1 MNAITKATSVA
12 VLVALGLTL
21 GAKSL
26 DAVEVISAA
35 TPWRAYLVLADG
47 VYGQGEQL
55 QYRTARGK
63 LAPFDPATAAPAPFR
78 VTSQPAATWAQ
89 ADFDDSAWPRYQG
102 DLADFLGDYGVEV
115 RDPWRAL
122 WPNRLCLRTAFG
134 VADPAKVTDLKL
146 TIVCIGGAVAY
157 VNGQEAGRGHLPA
170 GALQPLTPAES
181 YPIAAYTTEDGATAL
196 PALGLTTSP
205 EAKWL
210 DRYAQRARTVTID
223 IPARLL
229 VKGRNTLA
237 IDLHAAPIAGPFPR
251 DGWAHMG
258 FRSATLASASGAG
271 VIAYADAC
279 KGTHLWSANAVDQV
293 TETPAEKSLIKR
305 NWFWAVTWG
314 RGLPVKGVQQGNPFD
329 PVRPVR
335 LTVPRNGTGSGQ
347 AVLSDPAGLKNVSAT
362 LDALKGPG
370 GATLPAKGVQI
381 RYAAQH
387 DNIHYCDALSAAPP
401 ADVKSVPVWLIV
413 QAPKDQAPGWYASTL
428 RLAANG
434 KTFAVPVQVL
444 VTGLTLPDAKDFTST
459 VGMTQSPE
467 TIARQYGV
475 PLWSGAHFRLLD
487 PSFAL
492 LAQVGNDV
500 IPVPVIT
507 SQLGAAAKDAKTK
520 FKFGWAPMIRWMKRP
535 QGLQPDLS
543 ILEKY
548 LDAYTKHCAPPQAIS
563 LYIWGESSAKE
574 TAQGYENRRIPTREN
589 TNYAPPRV
597 QLWDPATG
605 EVTEQQA
612 PAIGDEGSE
621 AFWKPML
628 DGVRALVVK
637 RGWSERII
645 ALGLGGDVRPGQKTV
660 NLLKTWAPYARW
672 NYLSHFSGDP
682 GPNKEGKMI
691 ATGGAEMAMVE
702 CPDKGVVSRGAGQ
715 LDQFEKEMKNPRDF
729 LLLPTDRWRHQEN
742 SPPLI
747 FRTMESGPGC
757 IGRLGLDFWKARQG
771 GPRSTSFF
779 SHVESLTMPGPD
791 GALPTLRFQMLREN
805 VQDWEIKRMMVAAYL
820 KLPDEKR
827 APYRAVLNEL
837 ARRVEFGSS
846 FYLSQSEL
854 QYDWPAYVA
863 RLHETAADLLGTK
876 SEARWAKPPVE

>member
-1 MNAITKATSVA
+1 M
-12 VLVALGLTL
+12 LVALSLALT
-21 GAKSL
+21 ARAR

-47 VYGQGEQL
+47 VYRQGDQL
-55 QYRTARGK
+55 QYRAVRGK
-63 LAPFDPATAAPAPFR
+63 WAPFDPATADPAVFR
-78 VTSQPAATWAQ
+78 VTPQPTATWAQ
-89 ADFDDSAWPRYQG
+89 ADFDDSAWPRYQD
-102 DLADFLGDYGVEV
+102 DLADFLGDYGVGV
-115 RDPWRAL
+115 GDPSRVL

-134 VADPAKVTDLKL
+134 VADPAKATDLKL
-146 TIVCIGGAVAY
+146 TIVCIGGALAY
-157 VNGQEAGRGHLPA
+157 VNGQEVGRWHLPV
-170 GALQPLTPAES
+170 GALQPLTPAKN
-181 YPIAAYTTEDGATAL
+181 YPITAYTTEDGATAL
-196 PALGLTTSP
+196 PEIGPTTVP

-210 DRYAQRARTVTID
+210 DRYGQRVRTVTIN

-237 IDLHAAPIAGPFPR
+237 IDLHAAPIAGPFSR
-251 DGWAHMG
+251 AGWSHMG
-258 FRSATLASASGAG
+258 FRSATLTSASGAG
-271 VIAYADAC
+271 VIAYAEAC
-279 KGTHLWSANAVDQV
+279 KGTHLWSANALDQV
-293 TETPAEKSLIKR
+293 TDAPPQKSLIKR
-305 NWFWAVTWG
+305 NWFWAITWG

-370 GATLPAKGVQI
+370 GATLPAKAVQI

-387 DNIHYCDALSAAPP
+387 DNIHYCDALLAAPP
-401 ADVKSVPVWLIV
+401 ADVKTVPVWLIIE
-413 QAPKDQAPGWYASTL
+413 APKDQAPGWYASTL
-428 RLAANG
+428 RLAASG
-434 KTFAVPVQVL
+434 KTFTVPVQVL
-444 VTGLTLPDAKDFTST
+444 VSGLTLPDAKDFAST

-467 TIARQYGV
+467 TIAQQYGV
-475 PLWSGAHFRLLD
+475 PLWSDAHFRLLE

-492 LAQVGNDV
+492 QAQVGNDV

-507 SQLGAAAKDAKTK
+507 SKLGAADGKSS
-520 FKFGWAPMIRWMKRP
+520 FKFAWAPMLRWVKTDA
-535 QGLQPDLS
+535 GLKPDYTV
-543 ILEKY
+543 LEKY
-548 LDAYTKHCAPPQAIS
+548 LDTYTKYCAPPRAIS

-589 TNYAPPRV
+589 TKYAPPRV
-597 QLWDPATG
+597 QVWNPATG
-605 EVTEQQA
+605 AVAEQEV

-645 ALGLGGDVRPGQKTV
+645 ALGLGGDVRPGEKTV
-660 NLLKTWAPYARW
+660 NLLKAWAPYARW

-682 GPNKEGKMI
+682 SWKDGKMI
-691 ATGGAEMAMVE
+691 ATGGAEIAMME
-702 CPDKGVVSRGAGQ
+702 CPDTGIGARGRGL
-715 LDQFEKEMKNPRDF
+715 LDQFEEQMRNPFDF
-729 LLLPTDRWRHQEN
+729 LYLPTDRWRHQEW

-747 FRTMESGPGC
+747 FRTIEAGPVC
-757 IGRLGLDFWKARQG
+757 IGRLGLDFWKARAG

-805 VQDWEIKRMMVAAYL
+805 VQDWEIKRMLVAAYL
-820 KLPDEKR
+820 NLPEEKR

-837 ARRVEFGSS
+837 ARRIEFGTP

-863 RLHETAADLLGTK
+863 RLHETAADLLGVK
-876 SEARWAKPPVE
+876 SEARWAKPPLE